1 MGILKKLRFS
11 AFKRC
16 QRVWRF
22 CLGVTFLMSMF
33 GASML
38 EAKTFTLQ
46 EFFKEVETNSMEL
59 IGKKA
64 DFKSRLNEQRSVNA
78 WDFPYITNE
87 TSMVKNF
94 QGIIEA
100 QPRTLLMVRP
110 KLPWVSSLLSKSLS
124 IKTIQYDKSY
134 QLNKN
139 LAFIGAKRLYLTYVM
154 TKEKYQVYV
163 QREANFYSQLKIAKE
178 KVKAGSMSEKDY
190 INFNNSY
197 LESKLAK
204 TNVETKLIDLEK
216 MLDTMLA
223 IVEPV
228 KEGAHFD
235 TYLDHLHDVKVIG
248 LDFEYVRLE
257 PEALKF
263 KLDRSLY
270 VDILDLT
277 AKDYQVNAKLANRD
291 VFNEFEFGIGS
302 ESYNSS
308 TNLSVEVRIPLPVT
322 PKNIYQKRK
331 FLDLQSGTLA
341 QNEVMKR
348 NIRINANSYL
358 NQLKTKEAYIETQ
371 KEAIANKKRLMEM
384 GRIAYE
390 AQKIGLFEYL
400 IYQNSYMDALITL
413 AEAKIEYIN
422 ISALL
427 EETLGESLT
436 RLGVLH

>member
-1 MGILKKLRFS
+1 MRFS
-11 AFKRC
+11 GFKRC

-22 CLGVTFLMSMF
+22 CLGVTFLIS
-33 GASML
+33 GVGTL
-38 EAKTFTLQ
+38 DAKIFTLQ

-78 WDFPYITNE
+78 WDFPYIDNE

-100 QPRTLLMVRP
+100 QPRTILMIRP

-134 QLNKN
+134 QLSKN

-190 INFNNSY
+190 INFKNSY

-235 TYLDHLHDVKVIG
+235 TYLNHLHDVKVIG

-413 AEAKIEYIN
+413 AEAKIEYID

>member
-1 MGILKKLRFS
+1 MRFS
-11 AFKRC
+11 GFKRKV
-16 QRVWRF
+16 QRF
-22 CLGVTFLMSMF
+22 CLGVTFLIS
-33 GASML
+33 GVGTL
-38 EAKTFTLQ
+38 DAKIFTLQ
-46 EFFKEVETNSMEL
+46 EFFKEVEANSMEL

-64 DFKSRLNEQRSVNA
+64 DFKSRLNEQRSINA
-78 WDFPYITNE
+78 WDFPYIDNE

-100 QPRTLLMVRP
+100 QPRTILMVRP

-228 KEGAHFD
+228 KDGAHFD

-413 AEAKIEYIN
+413 AEAKIEYID

>member
-1 MGILKKLRFS
+1 MRFS
-11 AFKRC
+11 GFKRC

-22 CLGVTFLMSMF
+22 CLGATFLMSMF
-33 GASML
+33 SAGML
-38 EAKTFTLQ
+38 DAKTFTLQ

-78 WDFPYITNE
+78 WDFPYIMNE

-134 QLNKN
+134 QLSKN

-190 INFNNSY
+190 INFKNSY

-228 KEGAHFD
+228 KEEAHFD
-235 TYLDHLHDVKVIG
+235 TYLNHLHDVKVIG

-291 VFNEFEFGIGS
+291 VFNGFEFGIGS

-308 TNLSVEVRIPLPVT
+308 TNLSVEVYIPLPVT

-413 AEAKIEYIN
+413 AEAKIEYID

>member
-1 MGILKKLRFS
+1 MRFS
-11 AFKRC
+11 GFKRC

-22 CLGVTFLMSMF
+22 CLGVTFLIS
-33 GASML
+33 GVGTL
-38 EAKTFTLQ
+38 DAKIFTLQ

-78 WDFPYITNE
+78 WDFPYIDNE

-134 QLNKN
+134 QLSKN

-190 INFNNSY
+190 INFKNSY

-235 TYLDHLHDVKVIG
+235 TYLNHLHDVKVIG

-308 TNLSVEVRIPLPVT
+308 TNFSMEVRIPLPVT

-413 AEAKIEYIN
+413 AEAKIEYID

>member
-1 MGILKKLRFS
+1 MRFS
-11 AFKRC
+11 GFKRKV
-16 QRVWRF
+16 QRF
-22 CLGVTFLMSMF
+22 CLGVTFLISGV
-33 GASML
+33 GAL
-38 EAKTFTLQ
+38 EAKIFTLQ

-64 DFKSRLNEQRSVNA
+64 DFKSRLNEQRSINA
-78 WDFPYITNE
+78 WDFPYIDNE

-100 QPRTLLMVRP
+100 QPRTVLMVRP

-134 QLNKN
+134 QLSKN

-178 KVKAGSMSEKDY
+178 KVKAGNMSEKDY

-228 KEGAHFD
+228 KDAAHFD

>member
-1 MGILKKLRFS
+1 MLS
-11 AFKRC
+11 AKI
-16 QRVWRF
+16 
-22 CLGVTFLMSMF
+22 
-33 GASML
+33 
-38 EAKTFTLQ
+38 FTLQ
-46 EFFKEVETNSMEL
+46 EFFKEVEINSMEL

-78 WDFPYITNE
+78 WDFPYIYNE

-94 QGIIEA
+94 QGIVEA

-154 TKEKYQVYV
+154 TKEKYQVYA

-228 KEGAHFD
+228 KERAHFD

-308 TNLSVEVRIPLPVT
+308 TNLSIEVRIPLPVT

-413 AEAKIEYIN
+413 AEAKIEYID

-436 RLGVLH
+436 RLGELH

>member
-1 MGILKKLRFS
+1 MRFNG
-11 AFKRC
+11 FKRKV
-16 QRVWRF
+16 QRF
-22 CLGVTFLMSMF
+22 CLGVTFLIS
-33 GASML
+33 GVGTL
-38 EAKTFTLQ
+38 DAKIFTLQ

-78 WDFPYITNE
+78 WDFPYIDNE

-100 QPRTLLMVRP
+100 QPRTILMVRP

-134 QLNKN
+134 QLSKN

-235 TYLDHLHDVKVIG
+235 TYLNHLHDVKVIG

-413 AEAKIEYIN
+413 AEAKIEYID

>member
-1 MGILKKLRFS
+1 MRFS
-11 AFKRC
+11 GFKRKV
-16 QRVWRF
+16 QRF
-22 CLGVTFLMSMF
+22 CLGVTFLISGV
-33 GASML
+33 GAL
-38 EAKTFTLQ
+38 DAKIFTLQ
-46 EFFKEVETNSMEL
+46 EFFKEVEANSMEL

-64 DFKSRLNEQRSVNA
+64 DFKSRLNEQRSINA
-78 WDFPYITNE
+78 WDFPYIENE

-100 QPRTLLMVRP
+100 QPRTLLIVRP

-228 KEGAHFD
+228 KEGVHFD

-413 AEAKIEYIN
+413 AEAKIEYID

>member
-1 MGILKKLRFS
+1 MRFS
-11 AFKRC
+11 GFKRKV
-16 QRVWRF
+16 QRF
-22 CLGVTFLMSMF
+22 CLGVTFLIS
-33 GASML
+33 GVGTL
-38 EAKTFTLQ
+38 DAKIFTLQ

-78 WDFPYITNE
+78 WDFPYIDNE

-100 QPRTLLMVRP
+100 QPRTILMVRP

-228 KEGAHFD
+228 KEGVHFD

-308 TNLSVEVRIPLPVT
+308 TNLSMEVRIPLPVT

-413 AEAKIEYIN
+413 AEAKIEYID

>member
-1 MGILKKLRFS
+1 MRFNF
-11 AFKRC
+11 FKRKV
-16 QRVWRF
+16 QRF
-22 CLGVTFLMSMF
+22 CLGVVFLIIS
-33 GASML
+33 GAGAL
-38 EAKTFTLQ
+38 DAKTFTLQ

-64 DFKSRLNEQRSVNA
+64 DFKSRLNEQRSINA
-78 WDFPYITNE
+78 WDFPYIDNE

-100 QPRTLLMVRP
+100 QPRTLLVVRP

-134 QLNKN
+134 QLSKN

-413 AEAKIEYIN
+413 AEAKIEYID

>member
-11 AFKRC
+11 GFKRY

-22 CLGVTFLMSMF
+22 CLGVTCLMSIF
-33 GASML
+33 SADML
-38 EAKTFTLQ
+38 DAKTFTLQ
-46 EFFKEVETNSMEL
+46 EFFKEVEANSMEL

-64 DFKSRLNEQRSVNA
+64 DFKSRLNEQRSINA
-78 WDFPYITNE
+78 WDFPYINNE

-190 INFNNSY
+190 INFKNSY

-413 AEAKIEYIN
+413 AEAKIEYID

>member
-1 MGILKKLRFS
+1 MRFN
-11 AFKRC
+11 AVKRKV
-16 QRVWRF
+16 QRF
-22 CLGVTFLMSMF
+22 LGVTFLI
-33 GASML
+33 SML
-38 EAKTFTLQ
+38 SAGMLSAKIFTLQ
-46 EFFKEVETNSMEL
+46 EFFKEVEINSMEL

-78 WDFPYITNE
+78 WDFPYIYNE

-94 QGIIEA
+94 QGIVEA

-154 TKEKYQVYV
+154 TKEKYQVYA

-248 LDFEYVRLE
+248 LDFEYVHLE

-308 TNLSVEVRIPLPVT
+308 TNLSIEVRIPLPVT

-413 AEAKIEYIN
+413 AEAKIEYID

-436 RLGVLH
+436 RLGELH

>member
-1 MGILKKLRFS
+1 MRFS
-11 AFKRC
+11 GFKRKV
-16 QRVWRF
+16 QRF
-22 CLGVTFLMSMF
+22 CLGVTFLIS
-33 GASML
+33 GVGTL
-38 EAKTFTLQ
+38 DAKIFTLQ
-46 EFFKEVETNSMEL
+46 EFFKEVEANSMEL

-64 DFKSRLNEQRSVNA
+64 DFKSRLNEQRSINA
-78 WDFPYITNE
+78 WDFPYIDNE

-100 QPRTLLMVRP
+100 QPRTVLMVRP

-228 KEGAHFD
+228 KDGAHFD

-413 AEAKIEYIN
+413 AEAKIEYID

>member
-1 MGILKKLRFS
+1 MRFS
-11 AFKRC
+11 GFKRKV
-16 QRVWRF
+16 QRF
-22 CLGVTFLMSMF
+22 CLGVTFLMS
-33 GASML
+33 GVGTL
-38 EAKTFTLQ
+38 DAKIFTLQ

-78 WDFPYITNE
+78 WDFPYIDNE

-100 QPRTLLMVRP
+100 QPRTILMVRP

-248 LDFEYVRLE
+248 LDFEYVHLE

-277 AKDYQVNAKLANRD
+277 AKDYQVNAKLATRGM
-291 VFNEFEFGIGS
+291 FNEFEFGIGA

-390 AQKIGLFEYL
+390 SQKIGLFEYL

-413 AEAKIEYIN
+413 AEAKIEYID

-436 RLGVLH
+436 RLGELH

>member
-1 MGILKKLRFS
+1 MRFN
-11 AFKRC
+11 AIKRKV
-16 QRVWRF
+16 QRF
-22 CLGVTFLMSMF
+22 LGVTFLI
-33 GASML
+33 SML
-38 EAKTFTLQ
+38 SAGMLSAKIFTLQ
-46 EFFKEVETNSMEL
+46 EFFKEVEINSMEL

-78 WDFPYITNE
+78 WDFPYIENE

-100 QPRTLLMVRP
+100 QPRTLLVVRP

-154 TKEKYQVYV
+154 TKEKYQVYA

-190 INFNNSY
+190 INFKNSY

-235 TYLDHLHDVKVIG
+235 TYLNHLHDVKVIG

-413 AEAKIEYIN
+413 AEAKIEYID

-436 RLGVLH
+436 RLGELH

>member
-1 MGILKKLRFS
+1 MRFNS
-11 AFKRC
+11 FKRKI
-16 QRVWRF
+16 QRF
-22 CLGVTFLMSMF
+22 LGVVFF
-33 GASML
+33 IGML
-38 EAKTFTLQ
+38 SGGVLSAKIFTLQ
-46 EFFKEVETNSMEL
+46 EFYKEVEANSMEL

-64 DFKSRLNEQRSVNA
+64 DFKSRLNEQRSVNS
-78 WDFPYITNE
+78 WDFPFITNE

-139 LAFIGAKRLYLTYVM
+139 LAFIGAKRLYLTYIM

-228 KEGAHFD
+228 KERAHFD

-248 LDFEYVRLE
+248 LDFEYVRIE

-291 VFNEFEFGIGS
+291 VFNEFEFGLGA

-308 TNLSVEVRIPLPVT
+308 TNLSIEVRIPLPVT

-413 AEAKIEYIN
+413 AEAKIEYID

-436 RLGVLH
+436 RLGELH

>member
-1 MGILKKLRFS
+1 MGMLS
-11 AFKRC
+11 AKI
-16 QRVWRF
+16 
-22 CLGVTFLMSMF
+22 
-33 GASML
+33 
-38 EAKTFTLQ
+38 FTLQ
-46 EFFKEVETNSMEL
+46 EFFKEVEINSMEL

-78 WDFPYITNE
+78 WDFPYIYNE

-94 QGIIEA
+94 QGIVEA

-154 TKEKYQVYV
+154 TKEKYQVYA

-228 KEGAHFD
+228 KEGVHFD

-413 AEAKIEYIN
+413 AEAKIEYID

-436 RLGVLH
+436 RLGELH

>member
-1 MGILKKLRFS
+1 MRFS
-11 AFKRC
+11 GFKRKV
-16 QRVWRF
+16 QRF
-22 CLGVTFLMSMF
+22 CLGVTFLMS
-33 GASML
+33 GVGTL
-38 EAKTFTLQ
+38 DAKIFTLQ

-78 WDFPYITNE
+78 WDFPYIDNE

-100 QPRTLLMVRP
+100 QPRTILMVRP

-248 LDFEYVRLE
+248 LDFEYVHLE

-277 AKDYQVNAKLANRD
+277 AKDYQVNAKLATRG
-291 VFNEFEFGIGS
+291 VFNEFEFGIGA

-390 AQKIGLFEYL
+390 SQKIGLFEYL

-413 AEAKIEYIN
+413 AEAKIEYID

-436 RLGVLH
+436 RLGELH

>member
-1 MGILKKLRFS
+1 MRFS
-11 AFKRC
+11 GFKRKV
-16 QRVWRF
+16 QRF
-22 CLGVTFLMSMF
+22 CLGVTFLIS
-33 GASML
+33 GVGTL
-38 EAKTFTLQ
+38 DAKIFTLQ

-64 DFKSRLNEQRSVNA
+64 DFKSRLNEQRSINS
-78 WDFPYITNE
+78 WDFPYIDNE

-100 QPRTLLMVRP
+100 QPRTILMVRP

-190 INFNNSY
+190 INFKNSY

-228 KEGAHFD
+228 KDGAHFD

-390 AQKIGLFEYL
+390 SQKIGLFEYL

-413 AEAKIEYIN
+413 AEAKIEYID

>member
-1 MGILKKLRFS
+1 MRFS
-11 AFKRC
+11 GFKRKV
-16 QRVWRF
+16 QRF
-22 CLGVTFLMSMF
+22 CLGVTFLIS
-33 GASML
+33 GVGTL
-38 EAKTFTLQ
+38 DAKIFTLQ

-78 WDFPYITNE
+78 WDFPYIDNE

-134 QLNKN
+134 QLSKN

-190 INFNNSY
+190 INFKNSY

-235 TYLDHLHDVKVIG
+235 TYLNHLHDVKVIG

-308 TNLSVEVRIPLPVT
+308 TNFSMEVRIPLPVT

-413 AEAKIEYIN
+413 AEAKIEYID

>member
-1 MGILKKLRFS
+1 MRFS
-11 AFKRC
+11 SFKRKV
-16 QRVWRF
+16 RRF
-22 CLGVTFLMSMF
+22 CLGVAFLIS
-33 GASML
+33 GTGVL
-38 EAKTFTLQ
+38 DAKTFTLQ

-78 WDFPYITNE
+78 WDFPYIDNE

-94 QGIIEA
+94 QGIVEA

-154 TKEKYQVYV
+154 TKEKYQVYA

-248 LDFEYVRLE
+248 LDFEYVHLE

-413 AEAKIEYIN
+413 AEAKIEYID

-436 RLGVLH
+436 KLGELH

>member
-1 MGILKKLRFS
+1 MRFS
-11 AFKRC
+11 GFKRKV
-16 QRVWRF
+16 QRF
-22 CLGVTFLMSMF
+22 CLGVTFLIS
-33 GASML
+33 GVGTL
-38 EAKTFTLQ
+38 DAKIFTLQ

-64 DFKSRLNEQRSVNA
+64 DFKSRLNEQRSINA
-78 WDFPYITNE
+78 WDFPYIDNE

-100 QPRTLLMVRP
+100 QPRTILMVRP

-190 INFNNSY
+190 INFKNSY

-228 KEGAHFD
+228 KEGVHFD

-413 AEAKIEYIN
+413 AEAKIEYID

>member
-1 MGILKKLRFS
+1 
-11 AFKRC
+11 
-16 QRVWRF
+16 
-22 CLGVTFLMSMF
+22 
-33 GASML
+33 ML
-38 EAKTFTLQ
+38 DAKTFTLQ

-64 DFKSRLNEQRSVNA
+64 DFKSRLNEQRSINA
-78 WDFPYITNE
+78 WDFPYIDNE

-100 QPRTLLMVRP
+100 QPRTLLIVRP

-154 TKEKYQVYV
+154 TKEKYQVYA

-228 KEGAHFD
+228 KEGVHFD

-413 AEAKIEYIN
+413 AEAKIEYID

-436 RLGVLH
+436 RLGELH

>member
-1 MGILKKLRFS
+1 M
-11 AFKRC
+11 
-16 QRVWRF
+16 
-22 CLGVTFLMSMF
+22 GVTFLIS
-33 GASML
+33 GVGTL
-38 EAKTFTLQ
+38 DAKIFTLQ
-46 EFFKEVETNSMEL
+46 EFFKEVEANSMEL

-64 DFKSRLNEQRSVNA
+64 DFKSRLNEQRSINA
-78 WDFPYITNE
+78 WDFPYIDNE

-100 QPRTLLMVRP
+100 QPRTILMVRP

-322 PKNIYQKRK
+322 PKNIYQKRR

-413 AEAKIEYIN
+413 AEAKIEYID

>member
-1 MGILKKLRFS
+1 
-11 AFKRC
+11 
-16 QRVWRF
+16 
-22 CLGVTFLMSMF
+22 
-33 GASML
+33 
-38 EAKTFTLQ
+38 
-46 EFFKEVETNSMEL
+46 MEL

-64 DFKSRLNEQRSVNA
+64 DFKSRLNEQRSINA
-78 WDFPYITNE
+78 WDFPYIENE

-100 QPRTLLMVRP
+100 QPRTLLVVRP

-228 KEGAHFD
+228 KEGVHFD

-413 AEAKIEYIN
+413 AEAKIEYID

>member
-1 MGILKKLRFS
+1 MRFS
-11 AFKRC
+11 GFKRKV
-16 QRVWRF
+16 QRF
-22 CLGVTFLMSMF
+22 CLGVTFLMS
-33 GASML
+33 GVGTL
-38 EAKTFTLQ
+38 DAKIFTLQ
-46 EFFKEVETNSMEL
+46 EFFKEVEANSMEL

-64 DFKSRLNEQRSVNA
+64 DFKSRLNEQRSINA
-78 WDFPYITNE
+78 WDFPYIDNE

-100 QPRTLLMVRP
+100 QPRTILMVRP

-235 TYLDHLHDVKVIG
+235 TYLNHLHDVKVIG

-413 AEAKIEYIN
+413 AEAKIEYID

>member
-1 MGILKKLRFS
+1 MRFS
-11 AFKRC
+11 GFKRKV
-16 QRVWRF
+16 QRF
-22 CLGVTFLMSMF
+22 CLGVTCLISGF
-33 GASML
+33 GAL
-38 EAKTFTLQ
+38 DAKIFTLQ
-46 EFFKEVETNSMEL
+46 EFFKEVEANSMEL

-64 DFKSRLNEQRSVNA
+64 DFKSRLNEQRSINA
-78 WDFPYITNE
+78 WDFPYIDNE

-100 QPRTLLMVRP
+100 QPRTILMVRP

-228 KEGAHFD
+228 KDGAHFD

-413 AEAKIEYIN
+413 AEAKIEYID

>member
-1 MGILKKLRFS
+1 MRFS
-11 AFKRC
+11 GFKRKV
-16 QRVWRF
+16 QHF
-22 CLGVTFLMSMF
+22 CLGVTFLIS
-33 GASML
+33 GVGTL
-38 EAKTFTLQ
+38 DAKIFTLQ
-46 EFFKEVETNSMEL
+46 EFFKEVEANSMEL

-64 DFKSRLNEQRSVNA
+64 DFKSRLNEQRSINA
-78 WDFPYITNE
+78 WDFPYIENE

-100 QPRTLLMVRP
+100 QPRTLLVVRP

-413 AEAKIEYIN
+413 AEAKIEYID

>member
-1 MGILKKLRFS
+1 MRFN
-11 AFKRC
+11 AVKRKV
-16 QRVWRF
+16 QRF
-22 CLGVTFLMSMF
+22 LGVTFLISMF
-33 GASML
+33 STGML
-38 EAKTFTLQ
+38 SAKTFTLQ
-46 EFFKEVETNSMEL
+46 EFFKEVEINSMEL

-78 WDFPYITNE
+78 WDFPYIYNE

-94 QGIIEA
+94 QGIVEA

-139 LAFIGAKRLYLTYVM
+139 LAFIGAKRLYLTYMM
-154 TKEKYQVYV
+154 TKEKYQVYA

-228 KEGAHFD
+228 KEGVHFD

-291 VFNEFEFGIGS
+291 VFNEFEFGVGS

-413 AEAKIEYIN
+413 AEAKIEYID

-436 RLGVLH
+436 RLGELH

>member
-1 MGILKKLRFS
+1 MRFNSVKRKIQRFLGIVSF
-11 AFKRC
+11 
-16 QRVWRF
+16 V
-22 CLGVTFLMSMF
+22 
-33 GASML
+33 SML
-38 EAKTFTLQ
+38 SAKTFTLQ
-46 EFFKEVETNSMEL
+46 EFFKEVEINSMEL

-78 WDFPYITNE
+78 WDFPYIYNE

-94 QGIIEA
+94 QGIVEA

-139 LAFIGAKRLYLTYVM
+139 LAFIGAKRLYLTYMM

-228 KEGAHFD
+228 KEGVHFD

-413 AEAKIEYIN
+413 AEAKIEYID

-436 RLGVLH
+436 RLGELH

>member
-1 MGILKKLRFS
+1 
-11 AFKRC
+11 
-16 QRVWRF
+16 
-22 CLGVTFLMSMF
+22 
-33 GASML
+33 ML
-38 EAKTFTLQ
+38 DAKTFTLQ

-64 DFKSRLNEQRSVNA
+64 DFKSRLNEQRSINA
-78 WDFPYITNE
+78 WDFPYIDNE

-100 QPRTLLMVRP
+100 QPRTVLMVKP

-235 TYLDHLHDVKVIG
+235 TYLDRLHDVKVIG

-413 AEAKIEYIN
+413 AEAKIEYID

>member
-1 MGILKKLRFS
+1 
-11 AFKRC
+11 
-16 QRVWRF
+16 
-22 CLGVTFLMSMF
+22 MSMLSA
-33 GASML
+33 GML
-38 EAKTFTLQ
+38 SAKTFTLQ
-46 EFFKEVETNSMEL
+46 EFFKEVEINSMEL

-78 WDFPYITNE
+78 WDFPYIYNE

-94 QGIIEA
+94 QGIVEA

-139 LAFIGAKRLYLTYVM
+139 LAFIGAKRLYLTYMM
-154 TKEKYQVYV
+154 TKEKYQVYA

-228 KEGAHFD
+228 KEGVHFD

-291 VFNEFEFGIGS
+291 VFNEFEFGVGS

-413 AEAKIEYIN
+413 AEAKIEYID

-436 RLGVLH
+436 RLGELH

>member
-1 MGILKKLRFS
+1 M
-11 AFKRC
+11 
-16 QRVWRF
+16 
-22 CLGVTFLMSMF
+22 GVTFLIS
-33 GASML
+33 GVGTL
-38 EAKTFTLQ
+38 DAKIFTLQ

-64 DFKSRLNEQRSVNA
+64 DFKSRLNEQRSINA
-78 WDFPYITNE
+78 WDFPYIDNE

-100 QPRTLLMVRP
+100 QPRTVLMVKP

-190 INFNNSY
+190 INFKNSY

-228 KEGAHFD
+228 KEGVHFD

-413 AEAKIEYIN
+413 AEAKIEYID

>member
-1 MGILKKLRFS
+1 MRFN
-11 AFKRC
+11 AIKRKV
-16 QRVWRF
+16 QRF
-22 CLGVTFLMSMF
+22 CLGVAFLIS
-33 GASML
+33 GVGTL
-38 EAKTFTLQ
+38 DAKIFTLQ

-78 WDFPYITNE
+78 WDFPYIDNE

-248 LDFEYVRLE
+248 LDFEYVHLE

-308 TNLSVEVRIPLPVT
+308 TNLSIEVRIPLPVT

-413 AEAKIEYIN
+413 AEAKIEYID

-436 RLGVLH
+436 RLGELH

>member
-1 MGILKKLRFS
+1 M
-11 AFKRC
+11 
-16 QRVWRF
+16 
-22 CLGVTFLMSMF
+22 GVTFLIS
-33 GASML
+33 GVGTL
-38 EAKTFTLQ
+38 DAKIFTLQ

-64 DFKSRLNEQRSVNA
+64 DFKSRLNEQRSINA
-78 WDFPYITNE
+78 WDFPYIDNE

-100 QPRTLLMVRP
+100 QPRTILMVRP

-190 INFNNSY
+190 INFKNSY

-228 KEGAHFD
+228 KEGVHFD

-413 AEAKIEYIN
+413 AEAKIEYID